1 MTVTYD
7 SSALID
13 ILRGDERALE
23 EADRLEKEG
32 GLPVLSTVAVFEVLS
47 GVEFTKSRLE
57 RTRLES
63 LLSQFRLE
71 SFDQESAR
79 RAAELRGELLR
90 AGRSPSAPDVMIAGH
105 ALAHG
110 HVLVTRDRSL
120 ASIATASGLTVVSY

>member
-13 ILRGDERALE
+13 VLRGHERALRA
-23 EADRLEKEG
+23 ADRLEKEG

-71 SFDQESAR
+71 PFDQESAR
-79 RAAELRGELLR
+79 KAAELRGELLR
-90 AGRSPSAPDVMIAGH
+90 AGRSPSAPDVMVAGQ
-105 ALAHG
+105 ALARG
-110 HVLVTRDRSL
+110 HILVTRDRNLRSV
-120 ASIATASGLTVVSY
+120 ATASGLTVVSY